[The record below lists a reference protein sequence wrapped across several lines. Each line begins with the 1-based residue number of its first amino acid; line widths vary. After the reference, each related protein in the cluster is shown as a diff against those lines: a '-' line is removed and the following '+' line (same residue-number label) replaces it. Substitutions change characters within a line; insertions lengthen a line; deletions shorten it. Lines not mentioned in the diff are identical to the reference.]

1 MSVDLT
7 TAPDHPVRVLADWLD
22 GLPPTHH
29 ERPGGYRC
37 QEVLSAHEREKG
49 VTFAALS
56 NDALQR
62 IREAWDGLGELAD
75 AADPDD
81 PETVQANDARVDAH
95 YRSEILAAVKDLL
108 GLDD

>member
-22 GLPPTHH
+22 QLPPVHQ

-49 VTFAALS
+49 VTFAALD
-56 NDALQR
+56 NGALQHLQETYEKHIDTPYVMDMSPAALR
-62 IREAWDGLGELAD
+62 DLLD
-75 AADPDD
+75 A
-81 PETVQANDARVDAH
+81 VR
-95 YRSEILAAVKDLL
+95 DLL
-108 GLDD
+108 GLED